1 MAKLTFLTT
10 KTVQH
15 FTSCFEWQDAVQNEG
30 FFVKYALLVVENQ
43 QF

>member
-10 KTVQH
+10 KTVQN
-15 FTSCFEWQDAVQNEG
+15 FVSYFEWQDAVQNAV